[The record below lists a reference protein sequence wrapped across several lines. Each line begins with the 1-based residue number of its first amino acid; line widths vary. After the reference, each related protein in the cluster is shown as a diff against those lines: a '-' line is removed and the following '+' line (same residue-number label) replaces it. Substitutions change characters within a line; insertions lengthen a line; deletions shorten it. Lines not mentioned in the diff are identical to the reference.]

1 MIASLRGAIV
11 KRDVNSVVIDV
22 GGVGYE
28 VSVSLNTLEHLPPN
42 GDVFLHVSTIVRE
55 NSLELYGFHN
65 QEEKRIFELLISV
78 TGIGPRTSLAILSGI
93 SPNSFC
99 DAIIMGDTAT
109 LTKIPGVGKKSAER
123 LVVELR
129 EKVAK
134 IGLTAAKGA
143 TIPTV
148 GTLEGDV
155 ISSLVALGYKD
166 RDAVKVARKVLKNTT
181 PETSPAEA
189 VRLALK
195 ELMKP

>member
-11 KRDVNSVVIDV
+11 RRDLNSVVIDV

-28 VSVSLNTLEHLPPN
+28 VSVSLSTFEHLPVE
-42 GDVFLHVSTIVRE
+42 GTVFLHVSTVLRE

-65 QEEKRIFELLISV
+65 PDEKRIFELLISV
-78 TGIGPRTSLAILSGI
+78 SGIGPRTSLAILSGI
-93 SPNSFC
+93 SPDGFC
-99 DAIIMGDTAT
+99 DAVATGDTT
-109 LTKIPGVGKKSAER
+109 RLTRIPGIGKKSAER
-123 LVVELR
+123 LVLELR
-129 EKVAK
+129 DKVAK
-134 IGLTAAKGA
+134 IGLTSGRKASTLSGA
-143 TIPTV
+143 
-148 GTLEGDV
+148 TLEGDV

-166 RDAVKVARKVLKNTT
+166 RDAVRVAKKVLRNTD

>member
-1 MIASLRGAIV
+1 MIASLRGSIF
-11 KRDVNSVVIDV
+11 KRDINSVVIDV

-28 VSVSLNTLEHLPPN
+28 VAVSLNTLEHLPAEGN
-42 GDVFLHVSTIVRE
+42 VFLHVSTIVRE

-93 SPNSFC
+93 SPDTFC
-99 DAIIMGDTAT
+99 DAVVLGDTAR
-109 LTKIPGVGKKSAER
+109 LTRIPGVGKKSAER

-129 EKVAK
+129 DKVTK
-134 IGLTAAKGA
+134 LGLTGGAEAKALPGA
-143 TIPTV
+143 
-148 GTLEGDV
+148 TLEGDV
-155 ISSLVALGYKD
+155 VSSLVALGYKD
-166 RDAVKVARKVLKNTT
+166 RDAIKVAKKVLKNTN
-181 PETSPAEA
+181 PETTPAEA